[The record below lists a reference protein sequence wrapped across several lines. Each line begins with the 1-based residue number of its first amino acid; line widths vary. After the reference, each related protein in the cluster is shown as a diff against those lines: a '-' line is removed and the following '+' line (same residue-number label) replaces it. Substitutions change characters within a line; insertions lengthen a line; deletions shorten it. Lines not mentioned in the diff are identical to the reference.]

1 MKAVSGFAV
10 ALSAALF
17 AAYYWWFRPDWLVAL
32 VYGVLCLLAIVT
44 VPLCY
49 RAFGFIDLDVLRGL
63 RAMEQKDHQE
73 MLGRLSQ
80 LQQSLEDLD
89 INEGEKQAKTLNNLL
104 NDFHEVIANRFDG
117 KNLSASTYLNAA
129 RRVQNQALQNLSDMV
144 GVGHSISSLKRQSS
158 NEDSQRQL
166 AEQGHRLNGLINSN
180 QQLFQA
186 LTDTSIEVAN
196 IEEIGK
202 FERTETLARLNDLAD
217 IARQQSN

>member
-1 MKAVSGFAV
+1 MKAVLGFAI
-10 ALSAALF
+10 ALSVALF
-17 AAYYWWFRPDWLVAL
+17 AAFYWWFRPDWLIAL
-32 VYGVLCLLAIVT
+32 VYGALCLLAIIT
-44 VPLCY
+44 VPLLY
-49 RAFGFIDLDVLRGL
+49 RMFGFVDLDVLREL
-63 RAMEQKDHQE
+63 RAVEQQDHQE
-73 MLGRLSQ
+73 MLGRLSK

-144 GVGHSISSLKRQSS
+144 GVGHTISSLKRQSN

-166 AEQGHRLNGLINSN
+166 ADQGHRLKKLISSN
-180 QQLFQA
+180 QKLFQA